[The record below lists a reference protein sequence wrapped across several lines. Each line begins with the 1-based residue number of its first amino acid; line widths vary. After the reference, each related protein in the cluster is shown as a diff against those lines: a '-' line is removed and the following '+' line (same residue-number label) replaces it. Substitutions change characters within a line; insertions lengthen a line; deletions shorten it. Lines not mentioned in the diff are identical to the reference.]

1 MRTPLLQ
8 PWDVVPQASQEW
20 VNGKGLSRLLSA
32 AVINQEFCDLL
43 LTEPAAAVTA
53 GYNGEAFQLETD
65 EQELV
70 RSICATSLADFAQQ
84 LSQNGN
90 GTSHHY
96 NGNGHSR
103 NSHLLR

>member
-8 PWDVVPQASQEW
+8 SWDVPQVSKEW
-20 VNGKGLSRLLSA
+20 ANGKGLSRLLSA
-32 AVINQEFCDLL
+32 AVINQEFRDLL
-43 LTEPAAAVTA
+43 LTEPAAAASA
-53 GYNGEAFQLETD
+53 GYNGEPFQLETD
-65 EQELV
+65 EQELI
-70 RSICATSLADFAQQ
+70 RTICATSLADFAQQ

-90 GTSHHY
+90 GTSHHH